1 MRGALALAL
10 LSSAGTALAQPARAP
25 SITVTYRSET
35 AVYVSAGRAAGLS
48 VGDRLVLGT
57 PPETVAE
64 LEVTFLAEH
73 SASCRIVKET
83 RPLKRGDALVR
94 VAGGRVVPPSPPPP
108 ETTASPARVERTAP
122 SPASRPA
129 AFARATG
136 GVSLGY
142 STTQDRSDFGRDA
155 SEQLARYDLA
165 LRGVSGRPL
174 EARVRGSVRKL
185 ERERLYG
192 PTVPGSE
199 SRDRLYEASVAWNPP
214 AGAFA
219 AMAGRL
225 GATPF
230 AGLGYLDGV
239 LGEFRPTAS
248 SQVGAFAGT
257 TPDADD
263 ASFDGGRKLGA
274 YVRLAPRTG
283 PLSYD
288 FVLGGIREDS
298 AGEASREWVTQE
310 GQVRTGSLWLRERIE
325 IDLNRG
331 WREERAGRAS
341 QLSEARVL
349 AGWRVSPRTA
359 FTVSYERRRNFWSAF
374 TRGIPGDLFDLR
386 LHETLRAD
394 LERTSVGGAGFSMGG
409 SYRRR
414 EGDEREVYAAHGSA
428 RLPTSI
434 ALVGVEATF
443 YQTLFTRGVSGTAQA
458 ARNLRGGHR
467 LAAAYSIENYDL
479 LGFTGGRLGQRVRAS
494 GYGQLPRRSFVRADV
509 EYSLGDD
516 FEGTRAFVEAGVRF

>member
-1 MRGALALAL
+1 MRAALALVV
-10 LSSAGTALAQPARAP
+10 LSSAGTVLGQPARAP
-25 SITVTYRSET
+25 AITVTYRSAT
-35 AVYVSAGRAAGLS
+35 AVYVSAGRAAGLV
-48 VGDRLVLGT
+48 VGDRLVLGA
-57 PPETVAE
+57 PLDTVAE

-83 RPLKRGDALVR
+83 RPLKRGDTLVR
-94 VAGGRVVPPSPPPP
+94 IASGRVAPPSPPPP
-108 ETTASPARVERTAP
+108 ETAALPARVERTTR
-122 SPASRPA
+122 SASRPA
-129 AFARATG
+129 AFARVTG

-142 STTQDRSDFGRDA
+142 STTQDRSGFGRDA
-155 SEQLARYDLA
+155 SERLARYDVA
-165 LRGVSGRPL
+165 LRDVSGRPL

-185 ERERLYG
+185 ERERLFG
-192 PTVPGSE
+192 PSIPASE
-199 SRDRLYEASVAWNPP
+199 SRDRLYEASLAWNPP
-214 AGAFA
+214 AGPFA

-230 AGLGYLDGV
+230 AGLGYLDGA

-263 ASFDGGRKLGA
+263 ASFAGGRKLGA

-288 FVLGGIREDS
+288 FTVAGIREDS
-298 AGEASREWVTQE
+298 AGEVSREWVTQE
-310 GQVRTGSLWLRERIE
+310 GQVRTGDLWLRERVE
-325 IDLNRG
+325 IDVNRG
-331 WREERAGRAS
+331 WREERAGRAT

-349 AGWRVSPRTA
+349 AGWRRSPQTA

-386 LHETLRAD
+386 VHETLRAD
-394 LERTSVGGAGFSMGG
+394 LERTSVGGAGFSLGA
-409 SYRRR
+409 SYRRT
-414 EGDEREVYAAHGSA
+414 EGDDREVYAAHGSA
-428 RLPTSI
+428 RLPTSH
-434 ALVGVEATF
+434 AFVGVEATF
-443 YQTLFTRGVSGTAQA
+443 YQTLFTRGISGSAHAT
-458 ARNLRGGHR
+458 RNLRGGHR
-467 LAAAYSIENYDL
+467 LSAAYTIENYDL

-494 GYGQLPRRSFVRADV
+494 GYGQLPRRSFLRADV

>member
-1 MRGALALAL
+1 MRAALALAL
-10 LSSAGTALAQPARAP
+10 LSSAGTALAQPARSPA
-25 SITVTYRSET
+25 ITVSYRSET
-35 AVYVSAGRAAGLS
+35 AVYVSAGRAAGLA

-57 PPETVAE
+57 PPDTVAE

-83 RPLKRGDALVR
+83 RPLKRGDTLVR
-94 VAGGRVVPPSPPPP
+94 VAGGRVTPPSPPPVEVSSP
-108 ETTASPARVERTAP
+108 PARVERTTA
-122 SPASRPA
+122 SASRPA
-129 AFARATG
+129 AFARVTG

-155 SEQLARYDLA
+155 SERLVRYDVA

-174 EARVRGSVRKL
+174 DARVRGSVRRL
-185 ERERLYG
+185 ERDRLFG
-192 PTVPGSE
+192 PTLPGSE

-219 AMAGRL
+219 ATAGRL

-248 SQVGAFAGT
+248 SQLGAFAGT

-288 FVLGGIREDS
+288 LTVGGIREDS
-298 AGEASREWVTQE
+298 AGEVSREWLTQE
-310 GQVRTGSLWLRERIE
+310 AQVRSGDLWLRERLE
-325 IDLNRG
+325 FDLNRG

-349 AGWRVSPRTA
+349 AGWRASPRTA

-374 TRGIPGDLFDLR
+374 TRGIPGDSFDLR
-386 LHETLRAD
+386 IHETLRAD
-394 LERTSVGGAGFSMGG
+394 LERTSVGGAGFSLGG
-409 SYRRR
+409 SYRRT
-414 EGDEREVYAAHGSA
+414 EGDDREVYAAHGSA
-428 RLPTSI
+428 RLPT
-434 ALVGVEATF
+434 ALAFVGVEASF
-443 YQTLFTRGVSGTAQA
+443 YRTLFTRGVSGGAQA
-458 ARNLRGGHR
+458 TRNLRGGHR
-467 LAAAYSIENYDL
+467 LTAGYTIESYDL
-479 LGFTGGRLGQRVRAS
+479 VGFTGGRLGQRIRAS